1 MSEYLIAVD
10 LEGIGGVV
18 GIPNETLSTA
28 PDYEV
33 AKENAIKEI
42 NAAAAAL
49 FDNGATRVAVWDNHG
64 GGNNLDFSKMDP
76 RTEKVEWRQYPYRM
90 DFAKDYNFKGIIYLG
105 YHSREGTFNG
115 VLAHTYNSKAIQY
128 VKIDSVPVGEL
139 EIDSY
144 IAASHG
150 IPPLFCASDKACV
163 DQFSKSSPETVF
175 VVTKYGTG
183 RNSAELRDEE
193 EVLREIYDGVAMA
206 MKKNIPILSHSLPL
220 TLEVR
225 YTRSEAA
232 VDFYERGKNDIGVSS
247 VKYGDDTHT
256 LIFDVN
262 SINRV
267 PKMI

>member
-175 VVTKYGTG
+175 AY
-183 RNSAELRDEE
+183 L
-193 EVLREIYDGVAMA
+193 
-206 MKKNIPILSHSLPL
+206 
-220 TLEVR
+220 
-225 YTRSEAA
+225 
-232 VDFYERGKNDIGVSS
+232 
-247 VKYGDDTHT
+247 
-256 LIFDVN
+256 
-262 SINRV
+262 
-267 PKMI
+267 

>member
-18 GIPNETLSTA
+18 GMPNETLSTT
-28 PDYEV
+28 PDYEL

-49 FDNGATRVAVWDNHG
+49 FTNGATRVAVWDNHG
-64 GGNNLDFSKMDP
+64 GGKNLDFSKMDP

-128 VKIDSVPVGEL
+128 AKIDSVPVGEL
-139 EIDSY
+139 EIDSF

-150 IPPLFCASDKACV
+150 IPPIFCASDKACV
-163 DQFSKSSPETVF
+163 DQFAKSSPNTVF

-193 EVLREIYDGVAMA
+193 EVIREIYDGVATA
-206 MKKNIPILSHSLPL
+206 MKKDIPLLSHSVPL
-220 TLEVR
+220 ELEVR

-256 LIFDVN
+256 LIFEIN